1 MITTVTFGLT
11 ELPSTTSKDEYAIMN
26 LEIKATGFFY
36 NTWPILTITQNGTK
50 FDYPIENETD
60 VSIVLENAPF
70 QLGMYNKSFGTNK
83 IYDTKLDA
91 SGNILE
97 DKFIKIEEIEID
109 EVSILWLLRKV
120 DYNSKEQGCLIV
132 HDNCLRFNGG
142 WNFPIGDNPYDWI
155 IDTTYQKTNEYR
167 DTSYFSDYTILN
179 NYGDHYQ
186 YINKIKKLLDI

>member
-1 MITTVTFGLT
+1 MTYGLT

-120 DYNSKEQGCLIV
+120 DYNSKEQGCLMV
-132 HDNCLRFNGG
+132 TDSCLRFNGE

-155 IDTTYQKTNEYR
+155 IDTKYQKTNEYR
-167 DTSYFSDYTILN
+167 DTSYFSDYTIIN
-179 NYGDHYQ
+179 NYSDHYQ
-186 YINKIKKLLDI
+186 YINKIRKILDI